1 MALDGWTFTTS
12 TTGPCYGANTYT
24 EAEDSGS
31 GSLSD
36 ENSHVEIV
44 YQVDDN
50 QLVPFCDAVLGYTV
64 YDGGGSFAL
73 ERTLPQQHPQFA
85 NFYAHA
91 AAWKRIGAPTN
102 VDWNGTPNVGQWV
115 ISKITTDFR
124 PPGYDVLSDSQ
135 IGTITINGVQYPNEL
150 ARYVSR
156 TYNYVMEYLSVRG
169 LMKFYNWNGSDNLPV
184 PLDDAPGG
192 ATIYLEKEMTW
203 YQIPAYTGI
212 GGTTDFT
219 PPNQATVMA
228 LAGQTNA
235 TTFDGH
241 PPGTVVLAG
250 YLPKLVRPHVST
262 GAYTW
267 NLTYRFLVRNNG
279 TAAGPCSGTPPGS
292 NSCGPCVQLKT
303 TPPIYT
309 NSCAGGPDGEAMG
322 VNYIYNT
329 YLSRWNLI
337 TTDGTGAGGRIYAA
351 GELNNLFVISGS

>member
-1 MALDGWTFTTS
+1 MALDGWTFTYS
-12 TTGPCYGANTYT
+12 TTGPCYGANAYT

-44 YQVDDN
+44 YQVDDD

-64 YDGGGSFAL
+64 YGVDNFNL
-73 ERTLPQQHPQFA
+73 ERTLPQKHPQFN
-85 NFYAHA
+85 NFYAHSA
-91 AAWKRIGAPTN
+91 SWKRIGAPTN
-102 VDWNGTPNVGQWV
+102 VVYNGTPNVGQWV
-115 ISKITTDFR
+115 ISKITVDFR
-124 PPGYDVLSDSQ
+124 PPPYDVLADSA

-150 ARYVSR
+150 NRYVSR

-169 LMKFYNWNGSDNLPV
+169 LMKFYNWLGEPDQNGNRYPV

-203 YQIPAYTGI
+203 YQIPAYVGI
-212 GGTTDFT
+212 GGNTDFT

-250 YLPKLVRPHVST
+250 YIPKLVRPHVST

-267 NLTYRFLVRNNG
+267 NLTYRFLVRDNG
-279 TAAGPCSGTPPGS
+279 VAGP
-292 NSCGPCVQLKT
+292 
-303 TPPIYT
+303 
-309 NSCAGGPDGEAMG
+309 GGPAGEEMG